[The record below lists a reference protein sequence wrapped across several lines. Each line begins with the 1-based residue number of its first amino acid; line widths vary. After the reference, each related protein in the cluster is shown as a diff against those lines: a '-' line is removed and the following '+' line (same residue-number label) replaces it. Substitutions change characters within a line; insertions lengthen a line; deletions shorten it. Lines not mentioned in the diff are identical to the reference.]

1 MTYMI
6 AENVAM
12 RGYAFQWYSLA
23 ALILVLYVVLN
34 LHRTEPA
41 PPRQD

>member
-1 MTYMI
+1 MSAFSAHI
-6 AENVAM
+6 H

-23 ALILVLYVVLN
+23 VLILVLYVVLN
-34 LHRTEPA
+34 LRSIDTA